1 MSRLNRNRVSSRVEA
16 KLPSGRG
23 RATLIRRLLF
33 GLTLSALG
41 ISCRF
46 SSAHTIAVIPRTT
59 ANEMWESV
67 HKGAEIAGHQ
77 TGFHIYWNAPT
88 REDDIERQIGLVDR
102 VINERPAGLVL
113 APDHYLAL
121 VGPVRRAMAQQI
133 PIVVISS
140 PLPIPPGKGLS
151 YILNDDEQMGRLAA
165 ARVGLL
171 LKGKGTVGMVAM
183 ETVEMNTM
191 TRARSFEAVLNG
203 NFPHISI
210 AASGPI
216 SNITE
221 LQQTTAEMLANHPH
235 LDAIVALDDVA
246 ATGTLDELRALG
258 KAKSVK
264 LIGCDQT
271 ENLMFSMRQ
280 GDVDSIII
288 QNSNEMGSLA
298 VRWIAARTRGEA
310 IPDKIQ
316 LPPVLVDKSN
326 IDTAEIQKL
335 LAVDWRSSH

>member
-1 MSRLNRNRVSSRVEA
+1 
-16 KLPSGRG
+16 
-23 RATLIRRLLF
+23 
-33 GLTLSALG
+33 
-41 ISCRF
+41 
-46 SSAHTIAVIPRTT
+46 
-59 ANEMWESV
+59 
-67 HKGAEIAGHQ
+67 
-77 TGFHIYWNAPT
+77 
-88 REDDIERQIGLVDR
+88 
-102 VINERPAGLVL
+102 
-113 APDHYLAL
+113 
-121 VGPVRRAMAQQI
+121 
-133 PIVVISS
+133 
-140 PLPIPPGKGLS
+140 
-151 YILNDDEQMGRLAA
+151 MGRLAA

-171 LKGKGTVGMVAM
+171 LNGKGTVGMVAM

-191 TRARSFEAVLNG
+191 TRARSFEAALNA
-203 NFPHISI
+203 NFPNISI

-216 SNITE
+216 SNIAE

-235 LDAIVALDDVA
+235 LDAILALDGVA

-258 KAKSVK
+258 KTKSVK

-271 ENLMFSMRQ
+271 ENLMFFIRQ

-326 IDTAEIQKL
+326 IDTTEIQKL